1 MTKEELKRY
10 SSIKKELDSIAQRL
24 DLLEK
29 NKGYHGMAYGDMPHT
44 RGEPLA
50 EAQRYV
56 EKKDAL
62 ERMYRKKQCE
72 LLDEQAKIENA
83 IDSLPPDLR
92 RLMRYRYI
100 DCMTCEQVCVEM
112 PCSWMTFH
120 RWHSAALDRL
130 KNDIE

>member
-10 SSIKKELDSIAQRL
+10 SGIKKELDSIAQRL
-24 DLLEK
+24 ELLEE
-29 NKGYHGMAYGDMPHT
+29 NKGYHGMAYMGMPHT
-44 RGEPLA
+44 CGKPLA

-62 ERMYRKKQCE
+62 ERLYRKKQCE
-72 LLDEQAKIENA
+72 LLEEQAKIENA

-112 PCSWMTFH
+112 PCSWGSFH
-120 RWHSAALDRL
+120 NWHKMALAALE
-130 KNDIE
+130 KFV